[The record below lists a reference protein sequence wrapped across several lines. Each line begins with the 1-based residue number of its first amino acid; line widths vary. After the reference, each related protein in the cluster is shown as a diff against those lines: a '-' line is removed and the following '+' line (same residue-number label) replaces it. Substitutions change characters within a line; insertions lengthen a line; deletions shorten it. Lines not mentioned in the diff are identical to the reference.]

1 MTLAAIVIV
10 GREIAVS
17 ALREWMA
24 ELGERARVSV
34 SALGKYKTIVQ
45 MVGLSL
51 LLFRQDL
58 LGLSTYRFGAWL
70 LAIAAVLTLVSM
82 FAYLRAAAPVLLR
95 RPPL

>member
-1 MTLAAIVIV
+1 VII

-24 ELGERARVSV
+24 ELGERARVAV

-51 LLFRQDL
+51 LLYRHDL
-58 LGLSTYRFGAWL
+58 PGFPTYRIGAWL
-70 LAIAAVLTLVSM
+70 LVVAAALTLASM
-82 FAYLRAAAPVLLR
+82 VAYLRAAAPVLLR
-95 RPPL
+95 RPPA